1 MSRIQVVNIKCGGCE
16 KNITDSLKK
25 SGLRDVNID
34 IPTQIVSFEGDTE
47 TAEKIL
53 TKMGYPKAGTPEAKK
68 LFKKA
73 KSFVSCAIGR
83 IK

>member
-1 MSRIQVVNIKCGGCE
+1 MSQIQVVNIKCGGCE
-16 KNITDSLKK
+16 KNITESLVK
-25 SGLRDVNID
+25 SGLQDVRID
-34 IPTQIVSFEGDTE
+34 VSTQTVSFEGSVE

-68 LFKKA
+68 LSKKA

>member
-1 MSRIQVVNIKCGGCE
+1 MSQIKVVNIKCGGCE
-16 KNITDSLKK
+16 KNITESLVK
-25 SGLRDVNID
+25 SGLRDVQID
-34 IPTQIVSFEGDTE
+34 ISTQTVSFEGDVE

-53 TKMGYPKAGTPEAKK
+53 TKMGYPKAGTPEANK
-68 LFKKA
+68 LSKRA